1 MVYQI
6 IFSQFT
12 FRNANCIIES
22 ILQLSFSM
30 THLYPALCVHGLPLS
45 LQESPQTH
53 SPLTDLES
61 NKKQKDKEI
70 KTLKIFNLE
79 TYLQVLISK
88 PIGKSNINKLKQG

>member
-1 MVYQI
+1 
-6 IFSQFT
+6 
-12 FRNANCIIES
+12 
-22 ILQLSFSM
+22 M

-88 PIGKSNINKLKQG
+88 PIGKSNLDKLKQGWYFDTLFS